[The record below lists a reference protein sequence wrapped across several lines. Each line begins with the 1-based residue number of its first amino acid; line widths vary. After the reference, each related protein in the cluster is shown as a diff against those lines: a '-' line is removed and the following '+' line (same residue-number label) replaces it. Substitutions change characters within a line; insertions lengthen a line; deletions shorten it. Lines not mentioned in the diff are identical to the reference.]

1 MRLPRD
7 IGGQQLARLLN
18 HSYGYLITRQTGA
31 HLRLS
36 SAIKSTEHHVT
47 IPRHKPLRV
56 GTLNRIVSDVETYLE
71 VEKEAVI
78 SQLFRNC

>member
-7 IGGQQLARLLN
+7 IGGQQLARLLSR
-18 HSYGYLITRQTGA
+18 SYGYLVTRQTGA

-47 IPRHKPLRV
+47 IPKHKPLRV
-56 GTLNRIVSDVETYLE
+56 GTLNRIISDVATYLE

-78 SQLFRNC
+78 RELFGD